1 MNRVTNRE
9 KYHFDDFTESA
20 YRECL
25 KLAKYRYTFINFH
38 QLQKPGRVCLW
49 RHDVDTSPQ
58 RGLALARIEKEEG
71 IQSTFFF
78 LLHSDRYN
86 TLDYQVRE
94 VIRNIQALGH
104 EIGLHFDP
112 MYYGGDISNREN
124 MEKWMTYERDILSEV
139 SGQPVRVFSFHNPSV
154 NGLVEIGHE
163 HMGGMVNAFST
174 SIQKNF
180 SYCSDSFC
188 YWRYRRLMDVLQD
201 ETIQKLHVLTH
212 PVCWTPEPISP
223 YARFV
228 RAVRGRA
235 DSTLIRYRENAKRFH
250 RKIIR

>member
-20 YRECL
+20 YRDCL
-25 KLAKYRYTFINFH
+25 KLAKSRYTFINFH

-112 MYYGGDISNREN
+112 VYYGGDISNREN

-139 SGQPVRVFSFHNPSV
+139 SGQPIRVFSFHNPFV
-154 NGLVEIGHE
+154 NRLVEIGHE

-174 SIQKNF
+174 SIQKNSATVPIPF
-180 SYCSDSFC
+180 VTGVTAGLWMYCRMKPSKNCMCLLTRYAGHRNPSARTQGSF
-188 YWRYRRLMDVLQD
+188 
-201 ETIQKLHVLTH
+201 
-212 PVCWTPEPISP
+212 
-223 YARFV
+223 AR
-228 RAVRGRA
+228 
-235 DSTLIRYRENAKRFH
+235 
-250 RKIIR
+250 